1 MQKRAALVRP
11 NTAEHNLTLV
21 KLALRHGRGVS
32 VTLAAPVTDQDPN
45 MHVQALEVPCDVGC
59 WSRVVR
65 MHGCTWIGVHCA
77 CDCRGI
83 EPWYQRHWSVPVPWY
98 QRHWSVPSSA
108 QSRAPT
114 QHLGKALD
122 RCPDT
127 IRNLH
132 ITLGSRYHVDLNGA
146 ITLDAADPWQAWT
159 RWLTLELQPDKCHAR
174 AALLARQ
181 RSLEAGVEL
190 GLGLRMLYCLPELQ
204 VGLSCLTQTHSAVAS
219 FLVWTRV
226 ICRIVRHIVASH
238 RRITGFPSLPAAA
251 RTPQPARTRP
261 RPPAARVSP
270 PLLSVCV
277 APTLPFPPRASAGV
291 ELDTTKGLLWV
302 GVDSGDAPLDSPE
315 ALHEALRDAAPQAAR
330 AAAAK
335 QREADTT
342 ARLQRQVERALRLR
356 RLVREVP
363 VDRFSAACARLVSH
377 APQLM
382 PLLESTSVVISEGFG
397 VASDGAFVRIP
408 WDFEV

>member
-1 MQKRAALVRP
+1 MLLPRFSCGHVLYAA
-11 NTAEHNLTLV
+11 
-21 KLALRHGRGVS
+21 S
-32 VTLAAPVTDQDPN
+32 CVT
-45 MHVQALEVPCDVGC
+45 
-59 WSRVVR
+59 
-65 MHGCTWIGVHCA
+65 
-77 CDCRGI
+77 
-83 EPWYQRHWSVPVPWY
+83 
-98 QRHWSVPSSA
+98 SS
-108 QSRAPT
+108 
-114 QHLGKALD
+114 H
-122 RCPDT
+122 
-127 IRNLH
+127 
-132 ITLGSRYHVDLNGA
+132 
-146 ITLDAADPWQAWT
+146 
-159 RWLTLELQPDKCHAR
+159 
-174 AALLARQ
+174 
-181 RSLEAGVEL
+181 
-190 GLGLRMLYCLPELQ
+190 
-204 VGLSCLTQTHSAVAS
+204 
-219 FLVWTRV
+219 
-226 ICRIVRHIVASH
+226 HIVASQGSPAYQRLLERLSLLARAH
-238 RRITGFPSLPAAA
+238 GPLLPAS
-251 RTPQPARTRP
+251 P
-261 RPPAARVSP
+261 P